1 MQPVPPAEPQA
12 REAQPRLPPP
22 RLCGQRRHKLSAQVP
37 VSNAWEATAVVRR
50 PVASPQA
57 VAPLHDATVQ
67 KAQGFGLLDYEFEL
81 LSVEKQWG

>member
-1 MQPVPPAEPQA
+1 
-12 REAQPRLPPP
+12 
-22 RLCGQRRHKLSAQVP
+22 VP